1 LFYELSEQGGG
12 IFTRECG
19 LAATMAP
26 SLPYLYKIV
35 VVASVMIIKKDD
47 YQKYADCIRMEQM
60 SAPEI
65 SELFEDEKFHNWYRR
80 KYRNPY
86 FRKNLKNN
94 LEEE

>member
-1 LFYELSEQGGG
+1 
-12 IFTRECG
+12 
-19 LAATMAP
+19 MVAP
-26 SLPYLYKIV
+26 
-35 VVASVMIIKKDD
+35 AMNIKKDD
-47 YQKYADCIRMEQM
+47 YKKYADCIQMEQM

-65 SELFEDEKFHNWYRR
+65 SELFEDEKFHTWYKR